1 MTLFIHLWISFQMS
15 CEYAYIFNRTT
26 KTCSGIVI
34 DHTKINRP
42 YPRPRPQINSSLR
55 RFDWRKK
62 QFPVHH
68 GEHHLV
74 HHVETVGFAVVVGQ
88 EVSFIQFISILPVE
102 NKKKTQ
108 KRTHSHHN
116 THGIVGHSRV
126 GSWGPKMWEKPYRTI
141 CCLVCLS
148 ARAPIQEKE
157 RMGWGESWLTV
168 LRHS

>member
-1 MTLFIHLWISFQMS
+1 MS

-102 NKKKTQ
+102 NKKKPKKGLTPITI
-108 KRTHSHHN
+108 RMVSSA
-116 THGIVGHSRV
+116 ILVSVVEDRRCERSRIGRSV
-126 GSWGPKMWEKPYRTI
+126 
-141 CCLVCLS
+141 V
-148 ARAPIQEKE
+148 
-157 RMGWGESWLTV
+157 
-168 LRHS
+168 